1 MCQLEKKIN
10 TKDMLIKQLI
20 DVEKRK
26 QNQANLGP
34 D

>member
-20 DVEKRK
+20 DAEKRK
-26 QNQANLGP
+26 LENHDP